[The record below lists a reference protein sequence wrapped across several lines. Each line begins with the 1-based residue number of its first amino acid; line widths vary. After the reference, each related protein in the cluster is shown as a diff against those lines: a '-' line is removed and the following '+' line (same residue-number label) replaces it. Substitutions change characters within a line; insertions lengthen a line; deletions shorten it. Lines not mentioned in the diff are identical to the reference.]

1 MYDLA
6 TDYDNYTGGLDEIE
20 CAPALAAPPAMPE
33 FKNTQAVR
41 DEFFEF
47 YTDTKPAHTHSC
59 PTCQVVFHCDLPIC
73 KDWPFDV
80 RCTACIEAGDKAAAV
95 VEPTP
100 RTPVKPYPNGALISH
115 SLLAMKG
122 AEYYGGMMI

>member
-1 MYDLA
+1 MNYDLA
-6 TDYDNYTGGLDEIE
+6 TDYDNYTDGLNEIE
-20 CAPALAAPPAMPE
+20 CALAAPPAMPE
-33 FKNTQAVR
+33 FKNSQAMR

-59 PTCQVVFHCDLPIC
+59 PTCQVVFPCDLPIC

-80 RCTACIEAGDKAAAV
+80 RCAACLAAGDKAAAI
-95 VEPTP
+95 VEATP
-100 RTPVKPYPNGALISH
+100 RTPVKPYPNDALISP

-122 AEYYGGMMI
+122 AEFYGGMMI